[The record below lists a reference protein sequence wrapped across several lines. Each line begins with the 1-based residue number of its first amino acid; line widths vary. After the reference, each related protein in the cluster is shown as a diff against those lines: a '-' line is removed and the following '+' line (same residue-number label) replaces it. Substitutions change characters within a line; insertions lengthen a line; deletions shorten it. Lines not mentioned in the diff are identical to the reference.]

1 MTVSY
6 MPAKYRVTQPDV
18 IESNEGQKEMD
29 DARRH
34 TLNRQNRR
42 KF

>member
-1 MTVSY
+1 
-6 MPAKYRVTQPDV
+6 MPAKYHVTQPDV
-18 IESNEGQKEMD
+18 IESTEGHKEMD

-34 TLNRQNRR
+34 TLKRQSRR